1 MSRFFVEPQDI
12 GETSARITG
21 GDVKHIS
28 RVLRMEVGDEV
39 TLCDGEGNDYAAKI
53 SSITKDEVL
62 LDILGKNRCKAEP
75 DCRITMYQGLPKAG
89 KMETIVQKCVELG
102 ITKVVPVAAERS
114 VVKIKAGEFENK
126 RTRYQRVAEE
136 AAKQCGRG
144 IIPEVSEL
152 TTYKKADLSAH
163 DMIIVA
169 YEEEREVSLKKLL
182 RDNSSPKDIALIIG
196 PEGGLDKSEIEA
208 LCDKGGKTVT
218 LGTRI
223 LRTETAGMATLAM
236 ILYEL
241 EG

>member
-12 GETSARITG
+12 GENTAKIEG

-28 RVLRMEVGDEV
+28 RVLRMEIGDEV

-62 LDILGKNRCKAEP
+62 LDVLSKSRCKAEP
-75 DCRITMYQGLPKAG
+75 DCRITLYQGLPKAG

-102 ITKVVPVAAERS
+102 ITQVVPVAAERS

-144 IIPEVSEL
+144 IIPQVGEL
-152 TTYKKADLSAH
+152 TTYKKADLSQH
-163 DMIIVA
+163 DLVVVA
-169 YEEEREVSLKKLL
+169 YEEEKELSLKNLL
-182 RDNSSPKDIALIIG
+182 RNNPDAKNIALIIG
-196 PEGGLDKSEIEA
+196 PEGGLDKSEVEA
-208 LCDKGGKTVT
+208 LCAKGGKPVT
-218 LGTRI
+218 LGSRI